1 MGLGRYN
8 CAMGNELIFEGK
20 KYISA
25 KRASQI
31 TGYNSDYI
39 GQLCRKGSLECR
51 LVGRSWFVEEKS
63 LENHKTEASKTP
75 RGRIPIYAKESPKE
89 ISKDVSTEKGAEKT
103 TAIEIKKTDYSP
115 VDPIYVSPAFRPY
128 DHNLLAVPSPENDFD
143 SKENSSFT
151 KKIIAASVLIF
162 VCILSAP
169 FLMRNSSPEKI
180 ETALNVSKKIVYQ
193 INANSYKHVASV
205 TSSIKDLSFS
215 LGINPQAIHDLR
227 IKTHKLT
234 LKSYHLVS
242 TLPTVFF
249 DTTKNMRQVVMR
261 GGEKIYDGF
270 VNTDPASDRGE
281 AAPQGVRAGVTVVP
295 SSGDAKKDEKIKQYI
310 KDSFSDETRVVPD
323 ESGTSGVIKPIFK
336 KQSDQDY
343 LYVIVPVKD

>member
-1 MGLGRYN
+1 
-8 CAMGNELIFEGK
+8 MGNELIFEGK

-63 LENHKTEASKTP
+63 LENHKSEASKTP
-75 RGRIPIYAKESPKE
+75 RGRIPIYAKVPPKE
-89 ISKDVSTEKGAEKT
+89 ISTVINTEKADEKAT
-103 TAIEIKKTDYSP
+103 VIEIKKPDNSF

-128 DHNLLAVPSPENDFD
+128 DHNLLAVSSSEDD
-143 SKENSSFT
+143 SDVKENSSFT

-162 VCILSAP
+162 ICILSAP

-180 ETALNVSKKIVYQ
+180 ETALNAGKKIAYE
-193 INANSYKHVASV
+193 INLNSSKSLASV
-205 TSSIKDLSFS
+205 TSSVKDFAFS
-215 LGINPQAIHDLR
+215 SGINSQAIHDLR

-242 TLPTVFF
+242 ILPSVFF
-249 DTTKNMRQVVMR
+249 DTTRNMRQVVMR

-270 VNTDPASDRGE
+270 VKTDTVSDSDGS
-281 AAPQGVRAGVTVVP
+281 AQQGVRAGVTVVP

-310 KDSFSDETRVVPD
+310 KDSFSDETQVMPD
-323 ESGTSGVIKPIFK
+323 ESGTSGVIKPVFK